1 MLKMIQYIPAS
12 TGLFGLAYTE
22 FRGKP
27 GSPGISN
34 FEIAREYISFVA

>member
-1 MLKMIQYIPAS
+1 MQNIPAS
-12 TGLFGLAYTE
+12 TGLLGFAYTE